1 MKRSASSPLGFYA
14 IGIAALF
21 LAGFF
26 LLVVFGAQ
34 SYRNTVAE
42 QNDNMT
48 TRTLLSY
55 LSTCVRGGDTA
66 GAVTVWE
73 SEFGQVLSV
82 ADSSGGHALR
92 IYRYDG
98 GLVED
103 FAAADAALR
112 PEEAE
117 VIGATDTFEITELPG
132 GALAVDTDAGR
143 VLLHPRSGEGGAG

>member
-1 MKRSASSPLGFYA
+1 MKRGERSPLGLYT

-34 SYRNTVAE
+34 SYRDTVAE
-42 QNDNMT
+42 QDGNGT

-55 LSTCVRGGDTA
+55 LSTCVRANDTA
-66 GAVTVWE
+66 GAVSVRD
-73 SEFGQVLSV
+73 SEYGPVLVV
-82 ADSSGGHALR
+82 ADGETGYAFRL
-92 IYRYDG
+92 YRTED

-117 VIGATDTFEITELPG
+117 LIGATDTFEITELSDG
-132 GALAVDTDAGR
+132 LLAVYTDAGR
-143 VLLHPRSGEGGAG
+143 VLLRLRSGEGGAG